1 MREEHCVLQLT
12 SQAAAILSHTREKEG
27 LPENFGVRI
36 FAAPD
41 PSTNSHQTQS
51 SVYGFGF
58 VERPRDGDAVG
69 ETDGTPYYVAP
80 EVADS
85 LDDVVLDVA
94 ESGNL
99 VLTRSADTA

>member
-1 MREEHCVLQLT
+1 MLQVT
-12 SQAAAILSHTREKEG
+12 SQAAQTLNRAREKEG

-41 PSTNSHQTQS
+41 PSANSHQA

-58 VERPRDGDAVG
+58 VDGPQAGDSVG
-69 ETDGTPYYVAP
+69 QTDGTSYFVAP

-85 LDDVVLDVA
+85 LNDVVLDVA
-94 ESGNL
+94 DTGNL
-99 VLTRSADTA
+99 VLTRSAGTAET

>member
-1 MREEHCVLQLT
+1 MLQVT
-12 SQAAAILSHTREKEG
+12 SQAAQTLNRAREKEG

-41 PSTNSHQTQS
+41 PTANSHQA

-58 VERPRDGDAVG
+58 VEGPQQGDAVG
-69 ETDGTPYYVAP
+69 QTDGTPYYVAP

-94 ESGNL
+94 DTGNL
-99 VLTRSADTA
+99 VLTRSPGTATT

>member
-1 MREEHCVLQLT
+1 MLQMT
-12 SQAAAILSHTREKEG
+12 SQAAQTLNRAREKEG

-41 PSTNSHQTQS
+41 PSANSHQA

-58 VERPRDGDAVG
+58 VEGPRDGDAVG
-69 ETDGTPYYVAP
+69 QTDGTPYYVAP

-85 LDDVVLDVA
+85 LNDVVLDVA
-94 ESGNL
+94 DTGNL
-99 VLTRSADTA
+99 VLTRSPGETPT

>member
-1 MREEHCVLQLT
+1 MLQVT
-12 SQAAAILSHTREKEG
+12 SQAAATLNRAREQEG
-27 LPENFGVRI
+27 LPETFGVRI

-41 PSTNSHQTQS
+41 PSSNSHQTSSQR

-58 VERPRDGDAVG
+58 VEAPQEGDAVG

-85 LDDVVLDVA
+85 LNDVVLDVA

-99 VLTRSADTA
+99 VLTKTPDNGPV

>member
-1 MREEHCVLQLT
+1 MLQVT
-12 SQAAAILSHTREKEG
+12 SQAAQTLNRAREKEG

-41 PSTNSHQTQS
+41 PSANSQQA

-58 VERPRDGDAVG
+58 VERPQDGDAVG
-69 ETDGTPYYVAP
+69 QTDGTPYYVAP

-85 LDDVVLDVA
+85 LEDVVLDVA
-94 ESGNL
+94 DTGNL
-99 VLTRSADTA
+99 VLTRSPGTAAT

>member
-1 MREEHCVLQLT
+1 MLQMT
-12 SQAAAILSHTREKEG
+12 SQAAQTLNRAREKEG

-41 PSTNSHQTQS
+41 PSANSQQA

-58 VERPRDGDAVG
+58 VERPHDGDAVG
-69 ETDGTPYYVAP
+69 QTDGTPYYVAP

-85 LDDVVLDVA
+85 LEDVVLDVA
-94 ESGNL
+94 DTGNL
-99 VLTRSADTA
+99 VLTRSPGTAAT

>member
-1 MREEHCVLQLT
+1 MLQVT
-12 SQAAAILSHTREKEG
+12 SQAAATLNRAREKEG

-41 PSTNSHQTQS
+41 PTANSHQAA

-58 VERPRDGDAVG
+58 VEAPRDGDAVG

-85 LDDVVLDVA
+85 LEDVVLDVA

-99 VLTRSADTA
+99 VLTRSAGTTET

>member
-1 MREEHCVLQLT
+1 MLQLT
-12 SQAAAILSHTREKEG
+12 SLAAATLTRTREQEG
-27 LPENFGVRI
+27 LPEHFGVRI
-36 FAAPD
+36 FAAPN
-41 PSTNSHQTQS
+41 PSSDSQQRA
-51 SVYGFGF
+51 VFGFGF
-58 VERPRDGDAVG
+58 VEGPQDGDAVG

-99 VLTRSADTA
+99 VLTRTA

>member
-1 MREEHCVLQLT
+1 MLQVT
-12 SQAAAILSHTREKEG
+12 SQAAQTLNRAREKEG

-41 PSTNSHQTQS
+41 PSANSHQA

-58 VERPRDGDAVG
+58 VEGPQDGDAVG
-69 ETDGTPYYVAP
+69 QTDGTPYFVAP

-94 ESGNL
+94 DTGNL
-99 VLTRSADTA
+99 VLTRSGTTTT

>member
-1 MREEHCVLQLT
+1 MLQVT
-12 SQAAAILSHTREKEG
+12 SQAVQTLNRAREKEG

-41 PSTNSHQTQS
+41 PSANSHQA

-58 VERPRDGDAVG
+58 VEGPRDGDAVG
-69 ETDGTPYYVAP
+69 QTDGTPYYVAP

-94 ESGNL
+94 DTGNL
-99 VLTRSADTA
+99 VLTRSPGTAAT

>member
-1 MREEHCVLQLT
+1 MLQVT
-12 SQAAAILSHTREKEG
+12 SQAAQTLNRAREKEG

-41 PSTNSHQTQS
+41 PSANSNQA

-58 VERPRDGDAVG
+58 VEAPQDGDAVG
-69 ETDGTPYYVAP
+69 QTDGTPYYVAP

-94 ESGNL
+94 DTGNL
-99 VLTRSADTA
+99 VLTRGPGPAAG

>member
-1 MREEHCVLQLT
+1 MLHVT
-12 SQAAAILSHTREKEG
+12 SQAAEKLNRTREKEG

-41 PSTNSHQTQS
+41 PSANSHQGAA
-51 SVYGFGF
+51 VYGFGF
-58 VERPRDGDAVG
+58 VDAPHDGDAVG
-69 ETDGTPYYVAP
+69 QTDGTPYYVAP

-85 LDDVVLDVA
+85 LNDVVLDVA

-99 VLTRSADTA
+99 VLTRSGGPATA

>member
-1 MREEHCVLQLT
+1 MLQVT
-12 SQAAAILSHTREKEG
+12 SQAAQTLNRAREKEG

-41 PSTNSHQTQS
+41 PSANSQQAT
-51 SVYGFGF
+51 VYGFGF
-58 VERPRDGDAVG
+58 VEAPQQGDAVG
-69 ETDGTPYYVAP
+69 QTDGTPYYVAP

-94 ESGNL
+94 DTGNL
-99 VLTRSADTA
+99 VLTRDPATPAS

>member
-1 MREEHCVLQLT
+1 MLHVT
-12 SQAAAILSHTREKEG
+12 SQAAETLNRAREKEG

-41 PSTNSHQTQS
+41 PSANSQQAT
-51 SVYGFGF
+51 VYGFGF
-58 VERPRDGDAVG
+58 VDGPQEGDAVG
-69 ETDGTPYYVAP
+69 QTEGTPYYVAP

-85 LDDVVLDVA
+85 LNDVVLDVA

-99 VLTRSADTA
+99 VLTRSGGSASA

>member
-1 MREEHCVLQLT
+1 MLQVT
-12 SQAAAILSHTREKEG
+12 SQAVQTLNRAREKEG

-41 PSTNSHQTQS
+41 PSANSQQA

-58 VERPRDGDAVG
+58 VEGPRDGDAVG
-69 ETDGTPYYVAP
+69 QTDGTPYYVAP

-94 ESGNL
+94 DTGNL
-99 VLTRSADTA
+99 VLTRSPGTAAT